1 MEQEGALWAT
11 SASSLVTTSHTKTSP
26 PPLQA
31 RCLTELSLKDERL
44 PAATFLYRLSKGE
57 SLRHFTNV
65 LFVSS
70 AEDRYVP
77 HHSARVQ
84 LCPEAIHDPRQ
95 GSTFVSM
102 VHNLMAPLHRCNML
116 HVDVSFGAGSGNT
129 KPALAQQ
136 LDAAIGRA
144 AHISFL
150 EHRYFTEMFVHVYLS
165 YLV

>member
-1 MEQEGALWAT
+1 MYSTALLFARHR
-11 SASSLVTTSHTKTSP
+11 LSHLP
-26 PPLQA
+26 AFVGHNQA